1 MSEYITVTERTIE
14 DALTEAK
21 IILGAA
27 SDEIEYEVIEKGSN
41 GFLGMGAKNA
51 VIKVRKLEP
60 AEFEQDKNPI
70 ANSQEILTKDS
81 SQALKED
88 NFTNSQTQADESIQQ
103 KESQYLAEIPENNSK
118 EEKLLKLDIDQ
129 IIESASNFLSLI
141 FNDLEMSVNITADY
155 NEKDK
160 ILTFNLS
167 GDEMGLLIGKRGQ
180 TLDSLQY
187 LTSLAVNRG
196 NQHYVHIK
204 LDTENYRE
212 RRKSTLENLAK
223 NISAK
228 VRRTG
233 RSVALEPMNP
243 YERRIIHYALQTDKS
258 VTTHS
263 EGEDPYR
270 KIIVS
275 PKRR

>member
-60 AEFEQDKNPI
+60 AELEQEKTPLVKEPEPLPKEVDKSSNEHNFVTPQTVLDETTQQ
-70 ANSQEILTKDS
+70 NR
-81 SQALKED
+81 SQA
-88 NFTNSQTQADESIQQ
+88 FTETNES
-103 KESQYLAEIPENNSK
+103 NSK
-118 EEKLLKLDIDQ
+118 DNKLSKSDIDQ
-129 IIESASNFLSLI
+129 IKKSASDFLSLI

-160 ILTFNLS
+160 MLTFNLS

-180 TLDSLQY
+180 TLDALQY

-196 NQHYVHIK
+196 HQHYVHIK

-212 RRKSTLENLAK
+212 RRKATLENLAK

-228 VRRTG
+228 VKRTRRPV
-233 RSVALEPMNP
+233 SLEPMNP
-243 YERRIIHYALQTDKS
+243 YERRIIHYALQTDKF

>member
-88 NFTNSQTQADESIQQ
+88 NFTSSQTQADESIQQ
-103 KESQYLAEIPENNSK
+103 KELQDLAEIPENNLK

>member
-27 SDEIEYEVIEKGSN
+27 SDEIEYEIIEKGSN

-60 AEFEQDKNPI
+60 TELEQAKAPI
-70 ANSQEILTKDS
+70 PEEPETLTKDTAKVS
-81 SQALKED
+81 SKSDFVTL
-88 NFTNSQTQADESIQQ
+88 QTVPDKPIQQ
-103 KESQYLAEIPENNSK
+103 KQSQDFTEINESNSK
-118 EEKLLKLDIDQ
+118 ENKLSKSDIDE
-129 IIESASNFLSLI
+129 ITKSASNFLALV
-141 FNDLEMSVNITADY
+141 FNDLNMSVDITVDY

-160 ILTFNLS
+160 MLTFNLS

-180 TLDSLQY
+180 TLDALQY
-187 LTSLAVNRG
+187 LTSLAANRG
-196 NQHYVHIK
+196 NQHYIHIK

-212 RRKSTLENLAK
+212 RRKATLENLAK

-228 VRRTG
+228 VKRTRRPV
-233 RSVALEPMNP
+233 SLEPMNP
-243 YERRIIHYALQTDKS
+243 YERRIIHYALQTDKF

>member
-88 NFTNSQTQADESIQQ
+88 NFTTSQTQADESIQQ
-103 KESQYLAEIPENNSK
+103 KELQDLAETNENNSK

-212 RRKSTLENLAK
+212 RRKATLENLAK

>member
-60 AEFEQDKNPI
+60 TEFEQDKNPI

-88 NFTNSQTQADESIQQ
+88 NFTGSQTSADEPIQQ
-103 KESQYLAEIPENNSK
+103 KESQNVAEIPENNSK

-212 RRKSTLENLAK
+212 RRKATLENLAK

>member
-1 MSEYITVTERTIE
+1 MSEYITVTERTLE

-27 SDEIEYEVIEKGSN
+27 SDEIEYEIIEKGST

-51 VIKVRKLEP
+51 VIKVRKIVPVQEETEAPVAEEPKAVEKAAQALEQEVVSEKPKKKERVQKPAEKKVETVPVEEP
-60 AEFEQDKNPI
+60 APK
-70 ANSQEILTKDS
+70 
-81 SQALKED
+81 
-88 NFTNSQTQADESIQQ
+88 
-103 KESQYLAEIPENNSK
+103 K
-118 EEKLLKLDIDQ
+118 EEKVNVDEAVEQASSFLTMVFKDLDMTV
-129 IIESASNFLSLI
+129 S
-141 FNDLEMSVNITADY
+141 ITSDY
-155 NEKDK
+155 NGQENM
-160 ILTFNLS
+160 LTLDLS

-187 LTSLAVNRG
+187 LTSLVVNKG
-196 NQHYVHIK
+196 KPYYVHIK

-212 RRKSTLENLAK
+212 RRKATLENLAK

-228 VRRTG
+228 VKRTK
-233 RSVALEPMNP
+233 RAVSLEPMNP
-243 YERRIIHYALQTDKS
+243 YERRIIHYALQSDKM

-263 EGEDPYR
+263 EGEEPYR

-275 PKRR
+275 LKRR